1 MVTAS
6 APFLR
11 SPAWGILIGS
21 SSSIHSAL
29 TTRGDG
35 RSLQWATCKW
45 PMKGVFL
52 SFFLFFFFNPRSY
65 SFSIV
70 RTQQARPICVPQW
83 SDNRAIIKNFD
94 GCGTH
99 RPISRLDVKKSVQ
112 PSFVFAHCH
121 RRKLR
126 PNLFLLIVGSAK
138 TTHLRCFLRAGMLYC
153 AHINVSV
160 GFPGALDSAVTRCC
174 FMGGCYWKVFV
185 CKSNEVIFELI
196 FVVKRHFF
204 NLI

>member
-35 RSLQWATCKW
+35 RSPRWATCKW
-45 PMKGVFL
+45 PFYERSV
-52 SFFLFFFFNPRSY
+52 SFFLCVTPRSY
-65 SFSIV
+65 SFSTV
-70 RTQQARPICVPQW
+70 RTRRAHPSCTPQW

-94 GCGTH
+94 GCCTH
-99 RPISRLDVKKSVQ
+99 RPISRLDVKKSTQ
-112 PSFVFAHCH
+112 PSFVFALCH
-121 RRKLR
+121 RRELR

-138 TTHLRCFLRAGMLYC
+138 TTRLHCFLLAYTLYC
-153 AHINVSV
+153 AHINVK
-160 GFPGALDSAVTRCC
+160 A
-174 FMGGCYWKVFV
+174 
-185 CKSNEVIFELI
+185 FEEL
-196 FVVKRHFF
+196 
-204 NLI
+204 